1 MAESEHILVLKSQ
14 LGSLMQRLL
23 EIERRLGA
31 LERSAGGGKPVTPPV
46 RLNPSPQPRLETIN
60 HNYLKRTITTAR
72 REYER
77 EHR

>member
-1 MAESEHILVLKSQ
+1 MAESKHILALKSQ
-14 LGSLMQRLL
+14 LSSLMQRLL

-31 LERSAGGGKPVTPPV
+31 LERSAGVGKSVTPPV
-46 RLNPSPQPRLETIN
+46 RLNPSPQPRLGTIN
-60 HNYLKRTITTAR
+60 HNYLKRTISAAR